1 VLKKKLYIETYGCQ
15 MNISDSEIVGSIMAD
30 ANYEATDN
38 IKEADVIFVNTCSI
52 RDNAEQRVRARL
64 REFKHLKK
72 KKPDLIIG
80 LLGCMAERLKDKLL
94 IEEPHVT
101 VIAGPD
107 AYRDLPKLMLD
118 VEEGQKAVNIL
129 LSSSETYEDIEPIR
143 LDHNGVSAF
152 ISIMRGCENYCSYC
166 VVPYTRGKER
176 SRNPETI
183 INEAADL
190 FEKGYREVTLLGQNV
205 NSYRWEKDEIVFN
218 FAGLM
223 EKVAQVS
230 PLLRVR
236 FATSHPKDL
245 SDELIDMI
253 ARYPNICSAI
263 HLPVQ
268 SGSTRILAKMNRKYD
283 RTWYLGRIEAI
294 KSRIPDC
301 TISTDIIAG
310 FCSEVEEDHQETMSL
325 MKKVG
330 FDLAYMFKYSER
342 PDTAAAKRFPD
353 DVPEDVK
360 GKRLQEIID
369 LQQQLSFESNKRD
382 IGKTFEVLVEGFS
395 KRSKKFLVGRT
406 SQNKVAVFEAHDYV
420 PGDYVKVR
428 VQECTPATLISKV
441 TEENVVSE

>member
-1 VLKKKLYIETYGCQ
+1 VPKKKLYIETYGCQ

-30 ANYEATDN
+30 ANYESTEN

-64 REFKHLKK
+64 REFKSLKK
-72 KKPDLIIG
+72 KKPELIIG

-101 VIAGPD
+101 VIVGPD
-107 AYRDLPKLMLD
+107 AYRDLPKLMTY
-118 VEEGQKAVNIL
+118 VEDGQKAVNIL

-176 SRNPETI
+176 SRNPQTI
-183 INEAADL
+183 LDEAVDL
-190 FEKGYREVTLLGQNV
+190 FAKGYREVTLLGQNV
-205 NSYRWEKDEIVFN
+205 NSYSWETETDVFN
-218 FAGLM
+218 FAGLI
-223 EKVAQVS
+223 EKVAQIN

-245 SDELIDMI
+245 SDELINMI
-253 ARYPNICSAI
+253 ARYPNICKAI

-268 SGSTRILAKMNRKYD
+268 SGSTRMLAKMNRKYD
-283 RTWYLGRIEAI
+283 RTWYLGRIDAI

-301 TISTDIIAG
+301 SISTDIIAG
-310 FCSEVEEDHQETMSL
+310 FCTETEEDHQETMSL
-325 MKKVG
+325 MKEVG

-353 DVPEDVK
+353 DVPEEVK
-360 GKRLQEIID
+360 GRRLQEIID
-369 LQQQLSFESNKRD
+369 QQQQLSLESNLRD
-382 IGKTFEVLVEGFS
+382 LGKSFEVLVEGFS
-395 KRSKKFLVGRT
+395 KRSNKFLFGRT
-406 SQNKVAVFEAHDYV
+406 SQNKVAVFEAHEFK
-420 PGDYVKVR
+420 PGDYVNVT
-428 VQECTPATLISKV
+428 VTDCTPATLISKV
-441 TEENVVSE
+441 VEDILVSE